1 MTRPYS
7 PFNYQTLYIFPMF
20 WLVAPPVEGESE
32 VEEELRVGKQ
42 DTKKLL
48 KRVKEM
54 NGK

>member
-32 VEEELRVGKQ
+32 VEEELRVGK
-42 DTKKLL
+42 KLF

>member
-1 MTRPYS
+1 MPLPYS
-7 PFNYQTLYIFPMF
+7 PFNYQTLYICPMF

-32 VEEELRVGKQ
+32 VEEELRVGK
-42 DTKKLL
+42 KLL

>member
-7 PFNYQTLYIFPMF
+7 PFNYQTLYMFPMF

-32 VEEELRVGKQ
+32 VEEELRVGK
-42 DTKKLL
+42 KLL